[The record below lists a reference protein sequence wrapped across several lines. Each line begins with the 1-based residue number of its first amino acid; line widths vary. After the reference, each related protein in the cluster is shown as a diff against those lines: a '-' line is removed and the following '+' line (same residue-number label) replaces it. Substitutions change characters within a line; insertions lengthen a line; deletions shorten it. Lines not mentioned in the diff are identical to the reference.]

1 MFIAESVREKNVFQ
15 SVNIWHSNDIVS
27 CTVFDLAVWWPG
39 AQSAR
44 DNHLLACNLAKCS
57 PIYKKNYWQ
66 TQQLTFLI
74 LVIDNLFT
82 R

>member
-27 CTVFDLAVWWPG
+27 CTFFDSAVWWPG

-57 PIYKKNYWQ
+57 PIYKKK
-66 TQQLTFLI
+66 LLADSAI
-74 LVIDNLFT
+74 NLSHFGY
-82 R
+82 